1 MGLFLQQILML
12 ILEHMDTLVEQEILL
27 LAWAV
32 IGLVVVKFKSPWYLL
47 TSSPLIIYLNVNLEQ
62 VIN

>member
-12 ILEHMDTLVEQEILL
+12 ILEHMDTLVEQEIIL